1 MMKSPAE
8 VLKVVPLSAL
18 QDGLD
23 VGLATAVL
31 EVGLLGLELETTVE
45 ELVTLWVVKL
55 GLDWTEESVVDC
67 TAELDAIRE
76 DEEEVDEVE
85 EGEAVDRAAVVDEVE
100 EVEGAA

>member
-45 ELVTLWVVKL
+45 ELVTL
-55 GLDWTEESVVDC
+55 
-67 TAELDAIRE
+67 
-76 DEEEVDEVE
+76 
-85 EGEAVDRAAVVDEVE
+85 
-100 EVEGAA
+100 